1 MTGNRPVLVVIAGPN
16 GSGKTTITTA
26 LQEHYWTQDCLY
38 INPDSIAE
46 ETFNGWNDDESIIK
60 ATHLAAQLREE
71 ALAHRQSIVFET
83 VFSHESKVDFI
94 VRAHKAGYFIR
105 LFFICTSS
113 PAINLARIAQR
124 VVEGG
129 HNVPAQKTID
139 RYYRSIGFASMIAAF
154 VDRFYYYD
162 NSIDGE
168 KARIIFKAVN
178 GSIAKIY
185 VDKQIEGP
193 AIEIMDTLSAASQD
207 A

>member
-71 ALAHRQSIVFET
+71 ALAHRQS
-83 VFSHESKVDFI
+83 
-94 VRAHKAGYFIR
+94 KAGYFIR

-193 AIEIMDTLSAASQD
+193 ASEIMDTLSAASQD